1 MTAVTARAERSRLS
15 AADWE
20 QAALDVIAEL
30 GVPAVAVEPLARRL
44 GVTKG
49 SFYWHFGTRDELL
62 EATLRR
68 WEQAE
73 AEALIAQVDRIADP
87 RERLLQLFRRTSRE
101 MRSHVI
107 YSALLKAL
115 DHVAVRPVMQRVSQ
129 RRIQYLALAY
139 RAIGLS
145 RRDATHRARL
155 AYGAYVG
162 FLQLMLLL
170 KLERM
175 TAEEFEAYVD
185 HVVATLIPEPS
196 AIPPGAD

>member
-1 MTAVTARAERSRLS
+1 MSLASARAERSRLS

-20 QAALDVIAEL
+20 HAALDVIAEQ
-30 GVPAVAVEPLARRL
+30 GVAAVAVEPLARRL

-68 WEQAE
+68 WEQAD

-87 RERLLQLFRRTSRE
+87 RERLVELFRRTSRE

-115 DHVAVRPVMQRVSQ
+115 DHPAVRPVMQRVSQ

-139 RAIGLS
+139 RALGLS
-145 RRDATHRARL
+145 RRDATDRARL

-162 FLQLMLLL
+162 FLQLMMLL
-170 KLERM
+170 KLQRM
-175 TAEEFEAYVD
+175 TSEEFEAYVD
-185 HVVATLIPEPS
+185 HVIATLIPAPD
-196 AIPPGAD
+196 ARRAAD

>member
-1 MTAVTARAERSRLS
+1 MPAATVRAERSRLS

-20 QAALDVIAEL
+20 QAALDVIAEQ
-30 GVPAVAVEPLARRL
+30 GVAAVAVEPLARRL

-62 EATLRR
+62 EATLKR
-68 WEQAE
+68 WEQAD
-73 AEALIAQVDRIADP
+73 AGALLAQVDRIADP
-87 RERLLQLFRRTSRE
+87 RERLVTLFRHTSRE
-101 MRSHVI
+101 LRSHVI

-115 DHVAVRPVMQRVSQ
+115 DHPAVRPVMQRVSQ

-139 RAIGLS
+139 RAMGMS
-145 RRDATHRARL
+145 RRDATDRARL

-162 FLQLMLLL
+162 FLQLMMLL

-175 TAEEFEAYVD
+175 TPEDFEAYVD
-185 HVVATLIPEPS
+185 HVIATLIPEQ
-196 AIPPGAD
+196 ATRRTAD